1 MEEIVKK
8 GPVPAMPEEIKIQG
22 ASWGA
27 LPSQEIHDIS
37 PASIRDMVEKIRTG
51 ASRSLMLTPD
61 EYGELSPPMASTATF
76 TLSCI
81 LHPRIMLFLAITIL
95 EHY

>member
-1 MEEIVKK
+1 MEEVVKK

-37 PASIRDMVEKIRTG
+37 PASIRDMVEKSVPEQ
-51 ASRSLMLTPD
+51 A
-61 EYGELSPPMASTATF
+61 AA
-76 TLSCI
+76 
-81 LHPRIMLFLAITIL
+81 
-95 EHY
+95 